1 MDDDFMYEDG
11 EDFVY
16 EEDDGAEDEEEDLGI
31 ENKYYNAKA
40 QQDDFGTAVGEFKQ
54 LIEEDNAQ
62 TSGGSEWGFKATKQ
76 LVKLHIR
83 NQKQPEEVLGYYDQ
97 MLGYVSRGI
106 VARNEAEKSINDV
119 LDTLASSADAAAAG
133 GHDLAYRAYTATLG
147 ALKQTAAARN
157 DRLALRTSLRL
168 ARLLMDQKGGDEGAR
183 HAELEALLARLKA
196 ECMRGPRGDPVA
208 ELGTQLL
215 EINALYLELFEARGG
230 ESAHILKETYLE
242 CTRVKSA
249 IPHPRI
255 AGFIKECGG
264 KMFMRER
271 NWQEAQNSL
280 FEAFKNY
287 DEAGSPHRIRV
298 LKYLVLSSM
307 LCETEISPLSSP
319 EAKAY
324 ESDPAIIAMTD
335 MVRAYESQDADAFE
349 RVLVAHRA
357 EIHDDPFIRGFIDD
371 LRRTFRIQAMEAA
384 VLPYTS
390 IYLSSLA
397 ERFQTPEA
405 DVESILFE
413 LILDGRLNAAIDQQ
427 RGLLVLENG
436 TADAAHYE
444 ALSSWATN
452 VESLM
457 RSSFG
462 ALT

>member
-16 EEDDGAEDEEEDLGI
+16 EEDDGAEDDEADLGI

-40 QQDDFGTAVGEFKQ
+40 QRDDFATAVGEFKQ

-62 TSGGSEWGFKATKQ
+62 GGGSEWGFKATKQ
-76 LVKLHIR
+76 IIKLHMR
-83 NQKQPEEVLGYYDQ
+83 NQKRQEEVLEYYDQ
-97 MLGYVSRGI
+97 MLRYVSRGI
-106 VARNEAEKSINDV
+106 VARNEAERSINDV
-119 LDTLASSADAAAAG
+119 LDALASGTDAA
-133 GHDLAYRAYTATLG
+133 GHDLAYRAYTATLDT
-147 ALKQTAAARN
+147 LKQTARN

-168 ARLLMDQKGGDEGAR
+168 ARLLMDQGGEKAR
-183 HAELEALLARLKA
+183 HGELESLLARLKA
-196 ECMRGPRGDPVA
+196 ECRDPQGEPVA

-215 EINALYLELFEARGG
+215 EINALYLELYEARGG
-230 ESAHILKETYLE
+230 ESAHRLKETYLE
-242 CTRVKSA
+242 CARVKSA

-298 LKYLVLSSM
+298 LKYLVLASM
-307 LCETEISPLSSP
+307 LCETEVSPLSSP

-324 ESDPAIIAMTD
+324 ESDPVIIAMTD
-335 MVRAYESQDADAFE
+335 MVKAYESQDADAFE

-384 VLPYTS
+384 ILPYTS
-390 IYLSSLA
+390 IYLKSLA
-397 ERFQTPEA
+397 DRFQTPEA

-413 LILDGRLNAAIDQQ
+413 LILDGRLNGAIDQQ
-427 RGLLVLENG
+427 RGLLVLEHG
-436 TADAAHYE
+436 TADAGHYE
-444 ALSSWATN
+444 ALSGWARN

-462 ALT
+462 ALS